1 MEKKL
6 DTLAIVVPCYNEEAV
21 IDETTSRLIAVIA
34 REVEAG
40 LVSAES
46 YILFV
51 NDGSIDK
58 TWEIISNH
66 HMEDKRIHGVSLAGN
81 VGHQN
86 ALIAG
91 LTIAKETADIIVTI
105 DADLQDDVD
114 AIDRMIEEYRKGAD
128 IVYGVRNSRQT
139 DSWLKRS
146 TAKVFYGM
154 MRSLGTKTVY
164 NHADFR
170 LMSHRA
176 VEQLCL
182 FRERNLFLR
191 GMVPLIGFKTAEVGY
206 SRGKRFVGETK
217 YSFGKM
223 IHFAVDGVT
232 SFSVAPVRLI
242 FYLGLIF
249 ILIAILILVYVLVV
263 YISGKTAPGWTSLIL
278 SVWFCSGCVLVG
290 IGVIGEYIG
299 KIYLEVKDRPRYC
312 IESILGEEKEGES

>member
-1 MEKKL
+1 MGNKL

-21 IDETTSRLIAVIA
+21 LEETSRRLTAVLD
-34 REVEAG
+34 RVVGAG
-40 LVSAES
+40 MVSPDS
-46 YILFV
+46 YVLYV
-51 NDGSIDK
+51 NDGSGDR
-58 TWEIISNH
+58 TWDIIAQH
-66 HMEDKRIHGVSLAGN
+66 HSDDKRIHGVCLAGN

-91 LTIAKETADIIVTI
+91 MTVAKESADIIVTI

-128 IVYGVRNSRQT
+128 IVYGVRNSRQS
-139 DSWLKRS
+139 DSWFKRT
-146 TAKVFYGM
+146 TAKFFYKT
-154 MRSLGTKTVY
+154 MRCLGTKTIY

-170 LMSHRA
+170 LMSRRA

-206 SRGKRFVGETK
+206 SRGKRFAGESK

-223 IHFAVDGVT
+223 LHFAIDGVT
-232 SFSVAPVRLI
+232 SFSVMPVRII
-242 FYLGLIF
+242 FYLGLAF
-249 ILIAILILVYVLVV
+249 IVIAILILAYVLVA
-263 YISGKTAPGWTSLIL
+263 YMSGRTTPGWTSLIL
-278 SVWFCSGCVLVG
+278 SVWLCSGCVLVG

-312 IESILGEEKEGES
+312 IESILGEEKDSEP

>member
-1 MEKKL
+1 MGNKL

-21 IDETTSRLIAVIA
+21 LEETSRRLTAVLD
-34 REVEAG
+34 RVVGAG
-40 LVSAES
+40 MVSPDS
-46 YILFV
+46 YVLYV
-51 NDGSIDK
+51 NDGSGDR
-58 TWEIISNH
+58 TWDIIAQH
-66 HMEDKRIHGVSLAGN
+66 HSENKRIHGVCLAGN

-91 LTIAKETADIIVTI
+91 MTVAKESADIIVTI

-128 IVYGVRNSRQT
+128 IVYGVRNSRQS
-139 DSWLKRS
+139 DSWFKRT
-146 TAKVFYGM
+146 TAKFFYKT
-154 MRSLGTKTVY
+154 MRRLGTGTVY

-206 SRGKRFVGETK
+206 SRGKRFAGESK

-223 IHFAVDGVT
+223 LHFAVDGVT
-232 SFSVAPVRLI
+232 SFSVMPVRII
-242 FYLGLIF
+242 FYLGLAF
-249 ILIAILILVYVLVV
+249 IVIAILILAYVLVA
-263 YISGKTAPGWTSLIL
+263 YMSGRTTPGWTSLIL

-312 IESILGEEKEGES
+312 IESILGEEKDSEP